1 MNGNRLN
8 LKLYHPNDI
17 TVRSEKTQRIRK
29 CWYKYWNL
37 QNVLSRLRDTPWMWQ
52 QHQSLQ
58 TLLPNAPSTGGTCRT
73 NTTTRWLRPHR
84 NKQKIKDEIRSSVTV
99 DLTWL
104 IVVASSPPR
113 TCCCWASSSALT
125 EGCSPRG
132 SPACAPRSTTRWR
145 SAWRWPTERVRGGR
159 PLLCLVVVLYFNR
172 KSRQHFNTGV

>member
-58 TLLPNAPSTGGTCRT
+58 TLLPNAPSTRGTCRT

-104 IVVASSPPR
+104 IVVASSPPGR
-113 TCCCWASSSALT
+113 AAAEPVHPLWRRDAPQ
-125 EGCSPRG
+125 EDHRPVPRG
-132 SPACAPRSTTRWR
+132 APQ
-145 SAWRWPTERVRGGR
+145 GGDLR
-159 PLLCLVVVLYFNR
+159 EDGPPSGWGEDVLCFV
-172 KSRQHFNTGV
+172 